1 MGILCILTKTL
12 VEHGHKFQRGI
23 PLKRKFSSG
32 CLYIIRFA
40 DVWARSIATSDL
52 TDPYIVNYV
61 YSSAYRPGE
70 LRNIGILGAG
80 MLGFT

>member
-12 VEHGHKFQRGI
+12 VEHGHKFQLGI

-40 DVWARSIATSDL
+40 DVVSQIHS
-52 TDPYIVNYV
+52 NQ
-61 YSSAYRPGE
+61 
-70 LRNIGILGAG
+70 
-80 MLGFT
+80 